1 MSMINC
7 PECNNLIS
15 DKAAICPTCGCPIA
29 ANNTQ
34 QSYSVGGFHSP
45 PQTNPLNTQ
54 HTSMY
59 PQIRAFS
66 DDVKTLYVLSILSI
80 VLCLGIGIIFEI
92 IYMIKYKKV
101 NRPDR
106 SQINDPYE
114 IGEYD
119 AAVKKMDASRKL
131 WSIAWIIT
139 GVAFFALFMG
149 IMISIQM

>member
-7 PECNNLIS
+7 PECKNLIS
-15 DKAAICPTCGCPIA
+15 DRATVCPRCGCPIS

-34 QSYSVGGFHSP
+34 QQFVDGYRIP
-45 PQTNPLNTQ
+45 PQNNPINAQ

-59 PQIRAFS
+59 SQIKVFS
-66 DDVKTLYVLSILSI
+66 DEVKTLYVLGILSI

-92 IYMIKYKKV
+92 IYMIKYKNV

-106 SQINDPYE
+106 SQIHDPYE
-114 IGEYD
+114 LGEFD
-119 AAVKKMDASRKL
+119 ASAKKLDTSRKL
-131 WSIAWIIT
+131 WTIAWIIT
-139 GVAFFALFMG
+139 GIALFALFMG

>member
-15 DKAAICPTCGCPIA
+15 DKAATCPTCGCPIS

-34 QSYSVGGFHSP
+34 QSNSVGGFRIPS
-45 PQTNPLNTQ
+45 QINPLNTQ

-66 DDVKTLYVLSILSI
+66 DDVKTLYVLGILSI
-80 VLCLGIGIIFEI
+80 VLCLGIGLIFEI
-92 IYMIKYKKV
+92 AYMIKFKKV
-101 NRPDR
+101 KRPDR
-106 SQINDPYE
+106 SQIHDPYE
-114 IGEYD
+114 IGEFD
-119 AAVKKMDASRKL
+119 AAVKKLETSRKL

-139 GVAFFALFMG
+139 GIALFALFMG